1 MPADP
6 RPPATTGSLDRK
18 EIAEL
23 LRLAAEGDRDA
34 FDRLMPLLYADLRRI
49 AHGQLGRIRP
59 GLTLDTT
66 ALVHEA
72 YLKLADHAG
81 GYNDRG
87 HFFAVSA
94 KAMRQILVDY
104 ARRRGAVKR
113 GGDQS
118 PPPQSD
124 EPPAIEAEIE
134 HVLAVEQ
141 ALSRLSELDE
151 RLVRVVECR
160 VFGGFSEEE
169 TAAALGL
176 SLRTA
181 QRLWMRARAWL
192 AEEMQP

>member
-81 GYNDRG
+81 GYSDRG

-104 ARRRGAVKR
+104 ARRRGAAKR

-118 PPPQSD
+118 PPPLSD

-141 ALSRLSELDE
+141 ALSRLSELDA

-160 VFGGFSEEE
+160 VFGGYSEEE

-192 AEEMQP
+192 AEEMQS

>member
-6 RPPATTGSLDRK
+6 PSPAAGSLDRG

-23 LRLAAEGDRDA
+23 LRVAAEGDREA
-34 FDRLMPLLYADLRRI
+34 FDRLMPHFYADLRRI

-59 GLTLDTT
+59 GETLDTT

-81 GYNDRG
+81 HYADRG

-94 KAMRQILVDY
+94 RAMRQILVDY
-104 ARRRGAVKR
+104 ARRRGASKR
-113 GGDQS
+113 GGDQAA
-118 PPPQSD
+118 PPHPGD
-124 EPPAIEAEIE
+124 PPAIDAEIE
-134 HVLAVEQ
+134 QVLAVED
-141 ALSRLSELDE
+141 ALSRLSELDP

-160 VFGGFSEEE
+160 VFGGYSEEE

>member
-1 MPADP
+1 MSTDPTSQTTAD
-6 RPPATTGSLDRK
+6 ALDRSA
-18 EIAEL
+18 IAEL
-23 LRLAAEGDRDA
+23 LRLAAEGDRAA

-59 GLTLDTT
+59 GQTLDTT

-81 GYNDRG
+81 AYADRG

-94 KAMRQILVDY
+94 RAMRQILVDY
-104 ARRRGAVKR
+104 ARRRGASKR
-113 GGDQS
+113 GGDQAAA
-118 PPPQSD
+118 PLAD
-124 EPPAIEAEIE
+124 GPPAIDAEIGQ
-134 HVLAVEQ
+134 VLAVEQ
-141 ALSRLSELDE
+141 ALSRLSELDT

-160 VFGGFSEEE
+160 VFGGYSEEE
-169 TAAALGL
+169 TATALGL

-181 QRLWMRARAWL
+181 QRLWMRAKAWL

>member
-1 MPADP
+1 MSVDPPSPA
-6 RPPATTGSLDRK
+6 TGSLDRG

-23 LRLAAEGDRDA
+23 LRVAAEGDRGA
-34 FDRLMPLLYADLRRI
+34 FDRLMPHFYGDLRRI

-59 GLTLDTT
+59 GETLDTT

-72 YLKLADHAG
+72 YLKLANHAG
-81 GYNDRG
+81 GYADRG

-94 KAMRQILVDY
+94 RAMRQILVDY
-104 ARRRGAVKR
+104 ARRRGASKR
-113 GGDQS
+113 GGDQPPS
-118 PPPQSD
+118 PPGD
-124 EPPAIEAEIE
+124 PPAIDAEIE
-134 HVLAVEQ
+134 QVLAVEE
-141 ALSRLSELDE
+141 ALSRLSELDP

-160 VFGGFSEEE
+160 VFGGYSEEE

-181 QRLWMRARAWL
+181 QRLWMRAKAWL